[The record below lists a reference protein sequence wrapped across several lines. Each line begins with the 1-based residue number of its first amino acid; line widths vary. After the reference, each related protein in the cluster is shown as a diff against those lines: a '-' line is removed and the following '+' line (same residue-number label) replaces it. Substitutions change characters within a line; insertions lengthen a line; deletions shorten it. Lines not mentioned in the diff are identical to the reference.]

1 MPRSDRFVVAA
12 GLLLLIS
19 PSAAVGAS
27 PSPSRIQAAHP
38 APQIVP
44 AAPDGGVTISLS
56 DLSAPS
62 RLEPLL
68 ARALRDSRSP
78 GFALSVSDGIAR
90 IGNYSIGSGESH
102 QGDILVLNGDADVY
116 GRLSGNLVTVDGD
129 VTLHPGSFVSG
140 SILAFGGQ
148 VQQAGGQ
155 VTGAISTLG
164 TLDPA
169 AADVSTVAAVSPL
182 VLALRNVAGLAG
194 VFLTLLGIGFGLVL
208 FGKPNL
214 EVISDTVTHTFGR
227 SFAVGVLVQILV
239 LPTFGVLIL
248 GLILSVVGI
257 LLVPFAV
264 VASVLLV
271 LVAVLA
277 GFLGVAHALGEKY
290 TRRRLAQGV
299 FGSPNSYRYV
309 VTGLAGIVVLWS
321 GWAAFGW
328 VPILGWISF
337 GAAAVVT
344 WFLLTVGVGAALL
357 SRLGLAGHFAGRFI
371 PPETL
376 TDEYLW
382 ATPQFGVPAARR
394 PGQHKTPPPVR

>member
-1 MPRSDRFVVAA
+1 MPRSDLSLVAA
-12 GLLLLIS
+12 GLLLLIGPS
-19 PSAAVGAS
+19 PLAAG
-27 PSPSRIQAAHP
+27 PSRIQAAHP
-38 APQIVP
+38 APQAVP
-44 AAPDGGVTISLS
+44 SAAEGGLTVSLS
-56 DLSAPS
+56 NLAVPS
-62 RLEPLL
+62 RLEPVL
-68 ARALRDSRSP
+68 AQLLRDSRSP
-78 GFALSVSDGIAR
+78 GFALTVTDGIAR

-102 QGDILVLNGDADVY
+102 QGDILVLSGDADLY
-116 GRLSGNLVTVDGD
+116 GRLAGNLVTVDGD
-129 VTLHPGSFVSG
+129 ITLHPGAFVSG
-140 SILAFGGQ
+140 SVLAFGGQ
-148 VQQAGGQ
+148 VNQAGGQ
-155 VTGAISTLG
+155 VTGEISTLG
-164 TLDPA
+164 ALDAGDPA
-169 AADVSTVAAVSPL
+169 VAAVAAAPPL

-214 EVISDTVTHTFGR
+214 EIISDTVTHTFGR
-227 SFAVGVLVQILV
+227 SLAVGVLAQILV
-239 LPTFGVLIL
+239 LPTVGVLVL

-257 LLVPFAV
+257 LLIPFAV
-264 VASVLLV
+264 IASVLLV
-271 LVAVLA
+271 LLAVLA

-299 FGSPNSYRYV
+299 FGSPNSYRHV
-309 VTGLAGIVVLWS
+309 VTGLAGIAVLWA

-328 VPILGWISF
+328 VPVFGWISL
-337 GAAAVVT
+337 GAAAAVT
-344 WFLLTVGVGAALL
+344 WFLLTVGIGAALL

>member
-1 MPRSDRFVVAA
+1 MFRADRLLVAA
-12 GLLLLIS
+12 GLLLLIG
-19 PSAAVGAS
+19 PAGLHAN
-27 PSPSRIQAAHP
+27 PSRIQAAHP
-38 APQIVP
+38 APQAIP
-44 AAPDGGVTISLS
+44 SAPEGGFSISLR
-56 DLSAPS
+56 DISAS
-62 RLEPLL
+62 SSLEPQL
-68 ARALRDSRSP
+68 ARALRESKSP
-78 GFALSVSDGIAR
+78 GFALTVPGGSAR
-90 IGNYSIGSGESH
+90 IGNFSIGSGESRL
-102 QGDILVLNGDADVY
+102 GDVLILNGNADLY
-116 GRLSGNLVTVDGD
+116 GRLSGNLVTVEGD
-129 VTLHPGSFVSG
+129 ITLHPGSYVSG
-140 SILAFGGQ
+140 SVLAYGGQ
-148 VQQAGGQ
+148 VHQAGGQ
-155 VTGAISTLG
+155 VTGDINTIG
-164 TLDPA
+164 TL
-169 AADVSTVAAVSPL
+169 AAVDLAEGAPASASPL

-214 EVISDTVTHTFGR
+214 EIISDTVSHTFGR
-227 SFAVGVLVQILV
+227 SFAVGVLAQVLV
-239 LPTFGVLIL
+239 IPTFGVLIL
-248 GLILSVVGI
+248 GLVLSVVGI

-264 VASVLLV
+264 IASLLLV

-290 TRRRLAQGV
+290 TRRQLAQGA

-309 VTGLAGIVVLWS
+309 VTGLAGMILLWS

-328 VPILGWISF
+328 VPVFGWVAF

-344 WFLLTVGVGAALL
+344 WFLLTVGLGAALL

-371 PPETL
+371 PPEAL

>member
-1 MPRSDRFVVAA
+1 MPRSKLPVLAA
-12 GLLLLIS
+12 GLLLFLG
-19 PSAAVGAS
+19 PATLVAG
-27 PSPSRIQAAHP
+27 PGRIQAAHP
-38 APQIVP
+38 APQDIPP
-44 AAPDGGVTISLS
+44 APEGGLTVSLRN
-56 DLSAPS
+56 LSS
-62 RLEPLL
+62 TSGLEPVL
-68 ARALRDSRSP
+68 AQALRESRSP
-78 GFALSVSDGIAR
+78 GFALTVTDGIAR

-102 QGDILVLNGDADVY
+102 QGDVLVLNGDADLY

-129 VTLHPGSFVSG
+129 ITLHPGSFVAG
-140 SILAFGGQ
+140 SILAFGGE
-148 VQQAGGQ
+148 VHQAGGQ
-155 VTGAISTLG
+155 VTGEISTLG
-164 TLDPA
+164 ALVPVDQDGPA
-169 AADVSTVAAVSPL
+169 IAPASPL

-194 VFLTLLGIGFGLVL
+194 IFLTLLGIGFGLVL

-214 EVISDTVTHTFGR
+214 EIISDTVTHTFGR
-227 SFAVGVLVQILV
+227 SFAVGVLAQVLV

-257 LLVPFAV
+257 LLIPFAV
-264 VASVLLV
+264 IASALLV
-271 LVAVLA
+271 AVAVLA
-277 GFLGVAHALGEKY
+277 GFLGVTHALGEKY
-290 TRRRLAQGV
+290 TRRQLAQGA
-299 FGSPNSYRYV
+299 FGSPNSYRHV
-309 VTGLAGIVVLWS
+309 VTGLLGLVLLWS

-328 VPILGWISF
+328 VPVLGWIAFS
-337 GAAAVVT
+337 AAAVVT

>member
-1 MPRSDRFVVAA
+1 MPRSDLSLVAA
-12 GLLLLIS
+12 GLLLLIGSS
-19 PSAAVGAS
+19 PLAAG
-27 PSPSRIQAAHP
+27 PSRIQAAHP
-38 APQIVP
+38 APQAVP
-44 AAPDGGVTISLS
+44 DAPDGGFTVSLS
-56 DLSAPS
+56 NLSDPS

-68 ARALRDSRSP
+68 IQALRDSRSP
-78 GFALSVSDGIAR
+78 GFALTVTGGIAR
-90 IGNYSIGSGESH
+90 IGDFSIGSGESH
-102 QGDILVLNGDADVY
+102 RGDILVLSGDADLY
-116 GRLSGNLVTVDGD
+116 GRLAGNLVTVDGD
-129 VTLHPGSFVSG
+129 ITLHPGAFVSG
-140 SILAFGGQ
+140 TVVAFGGQ
-148 VQQAGGQ
+148 VHQAGGQ
-155 VTGAISTLG
+155 VTGEISTLG
-164 TLDPA
+164 TLEFDNVDAPA
-169 AADVSTVAAVSPL
+169 VTPASPL

-194 VFLTLLGIGFGLVL
+194 IFLTLLGIGFGLVL

-214 EVISDTVTHTFGR
+214 EIISDTVSHTFGR
-227 SFAVGVLVQILV
+227 SLAVGVLAQVLI

-264 VASVLLV
+264 IASVLLV

-277 GFLGVAHALGEKY
+277 GFLGVSHALGEKY
-290 TRRRLAQGV
+290 TRRRLAQGA

-309 VTGLAGIVVLWS
+309 VTGLAGFVVLWS

-328 VPILGWISF
+328 VPLLGWISF
-337 GAAAVVT
+337 GTAAVVT
-344 WFLLTVGVGAALL
+344 WFLLTVGLGAALL